1 MTLEDI
7 HIYHTNDL
15 HSHFEHWT
23 RISSFLQKR
32 KDLHQRANEDVLLFD
47 IGDHMDRW
55 HPLTDATRGKRNTEL
70 LNEVGYTAVTIGNN
84 EGITLSFEDLDTLYQ
99 KRAFDVIVANFF
111 TADGTR
117 PQWVKPYHL
126 YELKNKAR
134 VAVIGLTA
142 FFSLFYKQLGWK
154 LSDPL
159 EELKHQLAEIK
170 EKADMIILLSHLGI
184 HDDEAIAEQFPEI
197 DVILGAH
204 THHVFHEGKEIN
216 GVILGAAGKYGMFVG
231 HITLTI
237 DSETLQLR
245 KKRAI
250 AYDSNQLPYVEG
262 EKEEENQLY
271 EEGKALLLTEVA
283 RIGEPYRSREVLA
296 RLLCETLRSWCN
308 VDSAFLNEGLILR
321 DLPSETVTEYD
332 LLSICPHPINPA
344 VVDLSGAEYQEVI
357 RLALEEKWRDMVIKG
372 LGFRGTFMG
381 QMIFEGV
388 EVKHGKNGISFYIN
402 GEQIEREAR
411 YKVAIPDMFTFGQLF
426 PEIRRAEHKV
436 FFFPEFMRDLL
447 RWKLQNLQELG

>member
-1 MTLEDI
+1 MTFEDI

-23 RISSFLQKR
+23 RISSFLQR
-32 KDLHQRANEDVLLFD
+32 RRDLHQSANENVLLFD

-84 EGITLSFEDLDTLYQ
+84 EGITLSFEDLDNLYQ
-99 KRAFDVIVANFF
+99 KRTFDVIVANFF
-111 TADGTR
+111 TAKGTR
-117 PQWVKPYHL
+117 PQWVEPYHI
-126 YELKNKAR
+126 YELKNKVR

-142 FFSLFYKQLGWK
+142 YFSHFYAQLGWK
-154 LSDPL
+154 LSEPM
-159 EELKHQLAEIK
+159 EELKHQLALIK
-170 EKADMIILLSHLGI
+170 EKADIIILLSHLGI
-184 HDDEAIAEQFPEI
+184 HDDEAIAEEFPEI

-216 GVILGAAGKYGMFVG
+216 DVILGAAGKYGMFLG

-237 DSETLQLR
+237 DCETRQVT

-250 AYDSNQLPYVEG
+250 AYDSNKLPYVEN

-271 EEGKALLLTEVA
+271 EEGKALLFTEVA
-283 RIGEPYRSREVLA
+283 RIREPYRSREVLA

-308 VDSAFLNEGLILR
+308 VDSAFLNEGLILH
-321 DLPSETVTEYD
+321 DLPSEMVTEYD
-332 LLSICPHPINPA
+332 LLTICPHPINPT

-357 RLALEEKWRDMVIKG
+357 RLALDEKWGNMVIKG

-381 QMIFEGV
+381 KMIFEGV
-388 EVKHGKNGISFYIN
+388 EVKHGNNGLSFYIN
-402 GEQIEREAR
+402 GKKIERETR
-411 YKVAIPDMFTFGQLF
+411 YQLAIPDMFTFGQLF

-447 RWKLQNLQELG
+447 RWKLQNLQ

>member
-23 RISSFLQKR
+23 RISSFLQR
-32 KDLHQRANEDVLLFD
+32 RGDLHQSANEDVLLFD

-55 HPLTDATRGKRNTEL
+55 HPLTDATRGKRNTLL

-99 KRAFDVIVANFF
+99 KRTFDVIVANFF
-111 TADGTR
+111 TAKGTR
-117 PQWVKPYHL
+117 PKWVEPYHI

-142 FFSLFYKQLGWK
+142 YFSHFYGQLGWE
-154 LSDPL
+154 LSEPM
-159 EELKHQLAEIK
+159 EELQRQLALVKK
-170 EKADMIILLSHLGI
+170 EADIIILLSHLGI
-184 HDDEAIAEQFPEI
+184 NEDEAIAEQFPEI

-216 GVILGAAGKYGMFVG
+216 DVILGAAGKYGMFVG

-237 DSETLQLR
+237 DSKTLR
-245 KKRAI
+245 VMKKRAI
-250 AYDSNQLPYVEG
+250 AYDSNKLPFVDN
-262 EKEEENQLY
+262 EKEEENRLY
-271 EEGKALLLTEVA
+271 EEGKALLFTEVA
-283 RIGEPYRSREVLA
+283 RIKEPYRSREVLA

-308 VDSAFLNEGLILR
+308 VDSAFLNEGLILH
-321 DLPSETVTEYD
+321 DLPSEMVTEYD
-332 LLSICPHPINPA
+332 LLTICPHPINPT
-344 VVDLSGAEYQEVI
+344 VVELSGAEYQEVI
-357 RLALEEKWRDMVIKG
+357 RLALDEKWKNMVIKG
-372 LGFRGTFMG
+372 FGFRGTFMG
-381 QMIFEGV
+381 KMIFEGV
-388 EVKHGKNGISFYIN
+388 EVKHENNGLSFYIN
-402 GEQIEREAR
+402 GKKIERETR
-411 YKVAIPDMFTFGQLF
+411 YQLAIPDMFTFGQLF

-447 RWKLQNLQELG
+447 RWKLQNLQ